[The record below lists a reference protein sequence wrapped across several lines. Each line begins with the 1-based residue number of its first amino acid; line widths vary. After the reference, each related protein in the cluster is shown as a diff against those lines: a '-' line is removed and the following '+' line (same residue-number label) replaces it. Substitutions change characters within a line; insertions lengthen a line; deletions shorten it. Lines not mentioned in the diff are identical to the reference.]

1 MTRRPACFSAC
12 PASRLAHTVRPS
24 GTGVF
29 RNMDRHFFTVGCEE
43 RVHHEFPQLAVLEDG
58 PSARRRQDRSDTG
71 GVCDLGS
78 RGTGCMLPSQASS
91 HDCTITGTAARGF
104 RRAGR
109 TTRGRRR
116 SQSRSEASQKVGVGP
131 KRGVGGAT
139 GPSLRAAGPEPGVPG
154 SCPSRLAAR
163 PVGVSAGMSAGLES
177 RTINESSA
185 RS

>member
-91 HDCTITGTAARGF
+91 HDCTITGTAAPGF
-104 RRAGR
+104 GELVERLAGGGAPSLARRRA
-109 TTRGRRR
+109 RR
-116 SQSRSEASQKVGVGP
+116 SG
-131 KRGVGGAT
+131 
-139 GPSLRAAGPEPGVPG
+139 
-154 SCPSRLAAR
+154 
-163 PVGVSAGMSAGLES
+163 
-177 RTINESSA
+177 SA
-185 RS
+185 RSAVSVVPPVRLCGPPAPSPACPVAARRGWLHARSGFRQACPRV